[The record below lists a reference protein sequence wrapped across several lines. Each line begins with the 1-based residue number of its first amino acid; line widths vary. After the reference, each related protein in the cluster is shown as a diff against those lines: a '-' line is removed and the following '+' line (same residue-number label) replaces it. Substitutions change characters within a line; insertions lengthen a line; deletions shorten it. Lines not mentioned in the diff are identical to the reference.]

1 MKSARRYSRE
11 FALRALYQWQLSG
24 ATASEI
30 ESQLAEDDRFPR
42 ADRELYSQIVTGVI
56 AHADEL
62 KGVIAPAL
70 DRRIEELAPI
80 ERAILLI
87 GTYELVHCPETPYRV
102 IVNEG
107 IELAKVYGGTD
118 GHKYVNA
125 VLDKLARQLR
135 ANERPKA

>member
-24 ATASEI
+24 ATAAEI
-30 ESQLAEDDRFPR
+30 ETQLSEDDRFPR
-42 ADRELYSQIVTGVI
+42 ADRELFAQIVNGVI
-56 AHADEL
+56 VRAEEL

-70 DRRIEELAPI
+70 DRKIEELAPI

-87 GTYELVHCPETPYRV
+87 GTYELVHCPETPYKV
-102 IVNEG
+102 IVNEA

-135 ANERPKA
+135 ASEKRG

>member
-56 AHADEL
+56 AQADEL
-62 KGVIAPAL
+62 KGIIAPAL
-70 DRRIEELAPI
+70 DRKIEELAPI

-125 VLDKLARQLR
+125 VLDKLARTLR
-135 ANERPKA
+135 ADEKRT

>member
-30 ESQLAEDDRFPR
+30 EQQLAEDERFPR
-42 ADRELYSQIVTGVI
+42 ADKALYAQIVKGVI
-56 AHADEL
+56 EHADEL
-62 KGVIAPAL
+62 KSVIAPAL
-70 DRRIEELAPI
+70 DRRVEELAPI

-87 GTYELVHCPETPYRV
+87 GVYELVHCPETPYKV
-102 IVNEG
+102 IVNEA

-125 VLDKLARQLR
+125 VLDKLARGLR
-135 ANERPKA
+135 SAEKRG